1 MLPETEPPPK
11 TLKITASEPPRRKPP
26 QHINLRLPLTE
37 EVLKAQK
44 PQIDT
49 LLKLL
54 RKKKKIVVIAGA
66 GISVRAGS
74 KSSCKNQPALVLAST
89 LFFGVVFQCH
99 YMFVLVLTQLGYTV
113 PDFRSSGGLFSSLR
127 NDMKLKTSGK
137 ELFDASV
144 YKDDQLTSSFHEMVR
159 NLHSMTTQATP
170 TLFHHLLATLAI
182 QGRLL
187 RLYSQNVD
195 CIDTQLEPLKT
206 NVPLGNRGPWPRT
219 IQLHGGLE
227 KMVCSKCGWLAEFE
241 ASLFRGS
248 EPPDCSE
255 CLEMDCVRGIA
266 GKRALGV
273 GKLRPRIVLYNEFNP
288 DAEAIGAV
296 TKADLKSRP
305 DCLIVVGTSL
315 KVPGVRRIVREMCGV
330 VQDYRGGMT
339 VWINEDAPPVGRDFE
354 GVFDLIVGGDC
365 EKVAKMVSLPRWDG
379 SEPQPEIETDSDSCG
394 SFIELDPDEPP
405 RDSSSVEVHVPQL
418 LSPSISPHP
427 KIAKPAK
434 NTKKRPA
441 SDTRVEPIAKKSKA
455 KTKPAPKAT
464 AAKPKAKVD
473 AQKPGPIAT
482 AFKVVKKVVA
492 KPAKARVRSPK
503 AKAPAAKV
511 TTLSKARKPTA
522 EAAAAEAVLVP
533 QNTPVPAASLEVAKV
548 TEVPAPMQVALP
560 LTPPPPSTPIP
571 ERSIAFDRP
580 SPTITIASLLN

>member
-1 MLPETEPPPK
+1 MPPETEPPPK
-11 TLKITASEPPRRKPP
+11 KQKIAEPPKRKPP
-26 QHINLRLPLTE
+26 QHINLRPPLTE
-37 EVLKAQK
+37 ELLKAQK

-66 GISVRAGS
+66 GISVGAGI
-74 KSSCKNQPALVLAST
+74 
-89 LFFGVVFQCH
+89 
-99 YMFVLVLTQLGYTV
+99 

-159 NLHSMTTQATP
+159 NLHSMTTQAAP
-170 TLFHHLLATLAI
+170 TLFHHLLATLAT

-206 NVPLGNRGPWPRT
+206 AVPLGNKGPWPRT

-330 VQDYRGGMT
+330 VQNYRGGMT
-339 VWINEDAPPVGRDFE
+339 VWINEDAPPMGREFE

-365 EKVAKMVSLPRWDG
+365 EKVAKMASLPRWDG
-379 SEPQPEIETDSDSCG
+379 SE
-394 SFIELDPDEPP
+394 
-405 RDSSSVEVHVPQL
+405 
-418 LSPSISPHP
+418 
-427 KIAKPAK
+427 
-434 NTKKRPA
+434 
-441 SDTRVEPIAKKSKA
+441 
-455 KTKPAPKAT
+455 
-464 AAKPKAKVD
+464 
-473 AQKPGPIAT
+473 
-482 AFKVVKKVVA
+482 
-492 KPAKARVRSPK
+492 
-503 AKAPAAKV
+503 
-511 TTLSKARKPTA
+511 
-522 EAAAAEAVLVP
+522 
-533 QNTPVPAASLEVAKV
+533 
-548 TEVPAPMQVALP
+548 
-560 LTPPPPSTPIP
+560 
-571 ERSIAFDRP
+571 
-580 SPTITIASLLN
+580 

>member
-1 MLPETEPPPK
+1 MLSETEPPPK
-11 TLKITASEPPRRKPP
+11 KQKITSSEPPKRKPP
-26 QHINLRLPLTE
+26 QHINLRFPLTE

-66 GISVRAGS
+66 GISVGAGI
-74 KSSCKNQPALVLAST
+74 
-89 LFFGVVFQCH
+89 
-99 YMFVLVLTQLGYTV
+99 

-170 TLFHHLLATLAI
+170 TLFHHLLATLAT

-206 NVPLGNRGPWPRT
+206 TVPLGNKGPWPRT

-339 VWINEDAPPVGRDFE
+339 VWINEDTPPMGRDFE

-365 EKVAKMVSLPRWDG
+365 EKVAKMASLPRWDG
-379 SEPQPEIETDSDSCG
+379 SKPQPEIETDSDSCG
-394 SFIELDPDEPP
+394 SFVELDPDEPP

-427 KIAKPAK
+427 KITKPAK
-434 NTKKRPA
+434 NAKKRPA
-441 SDTRVEPIAKKSKA
+441 SEAKTEPAAKKSKA

-464 AAKPKAKVD
+464 ASKSKVKVD

-492 KPAKARVRSPK
+492 KPTKAQVRSPK
-503 AKAPAAKV
+503 AKPPAAKA
-511 TTLSKARKPTA
+511 TAPPKARKPTA
-522 EAAAAEAVLVP
+522 AAVAKAAAVLVSHDA
-533 QNTPVPAASLEVAKV
+533 PVIASSVEIAKV
-548 TEVPAPMQVALP
+548 TEVPGPMQVILP
-560 LTPPPPSTPIP
+560 LTPPGPSTPIP

>member
-1 MLPETEPPPK
+1 MPPETEPPPK
-11 TLKITASEPPRRKPP
+11 KQKVTPSEPPKRKPP

-37 EVLKAQK
+37 ETLKAQK

-66 GISVRAGS
+66 GISVGAGI
-74 KSSCKNQPALVLAST
+74 
-89 LFFGVVFQCH
+89 
-99 YMFVLVLTQLGYTV
+99 
-113 PDFRSSGGLFSSLR
+113 PDFRSSAGLFSSLR
-127 NDMKLKTSGK
+127 SDMKLKTSGK

-144 YKDDQLTSSFHEMVR
+144 YKDDKLTSSFHEMVR

-170 TLFHHLLATLAI
+170 TLFHHLLATLAT

-206 NVPLGNRGPWPRT
+206 IVPLGNKGPWPRT

-296 TKADLKSRP
+296 TRADLKSRP

-339 VWINEDAPPVGRDFE
+339 VWINEDSPPLGRDFE
-354 GVFDLIVGGDC
+354 GVFDLIV
-365 EKVAKMVSLPRWDG
+365 AKMASFPRWDG

-394 SFIELDPDEPP
+394 SFLELDPDEPP
-405 RDSSSVEVHVPQL
+405 RDSSAVEVHVPQL

-427 KIAKPAK
+427 KIAKPMK
-434 NTKKRPA
+434 NAKKRPA
-441 SDTRVEPIAKKSKA
+441 PEPKAEPAAKKSKA
-455 KTKPAPKAT
+455 K
-464 AAKPKAKVD
+464 AKPGPKTTATKSKVKVD

-482 AFKVVKKVVA
+482 AFKSVKKVVA

-503 AKAPAAKV
+503 EKPPATKA
-511 TTLSKARKPTA
+511 TTPPKTRKPTA
-522 EAAAAEAVLVP
+522 AAVAKAAEVLASH
-533 QNTPVPAASLEVAKV
+533 NASATAASVEIAKV
-548 TEVPAPMQVALP
+548 IEVPAPMEVILP
-560 LTPPPPSTPIP
+560 LTPPAPSTPVPIP
-571 ERSIAFDRP
+571 ERSTAFDRP